1 MLAAFN
7 SGKIKTFAFPATSDG
22 RSNFF
27 AATAGVGI
35 ISDIEMISSLCI
47 LMSRGAI
54 ISMFV
59 ILFVLPGILLLC
71 EKLIIKTSKSFVKS
85 TEGVK

>member
-1 MLAAFN
+1 
-7 SGKIKTFAFPATSDG
+7 
-22 RSNFF
+22 
-27 AATAGVGI
+27 
-35 ISDIEMISSLCI
+35 
-47 LMSRGAI
+47 MSRGAI